1 MLAMGCPDK
10 PVEKIEEDLFNVST
24 YVNGLCSFVRSCDT
38 PMTISIQGD
47 WGSGKTS
54 MMNMMKENLQGDVW
68 PVWFNTWQFSQF
80 EMGNALAFSMLDV
93 LLTQLDCDGGARKKI
108 LKGLAGF
115 GRKMVKVATDVA
127 ISGSAADMVDQALEG
142 DQETDYAAEIMGLK
156 EKFQNAVNTKLEKE
170 NKSRVVIFV
179 DDLDRL
185 QPSRAVELL
194 EVLKLFLDC
203 DRCVFILAVDYEVV
217 TLGIREKFGSTVS
230 EEKGRSFFDKIIQL
244 PFKMPVSNYNISRYV
259 QDMMTRMNL
268 PINVENITL
277 FENLI
282 HTSVGF
288 NPRSMKRLFNTYQLL
303 DIVTRATVRDVDDNV
318 RRRVLFAIVCAQMSF
333 EKLYVYLA
341 STRLEADS
349 ILALKNPETSQEAI
363 KEIYDEKDNVKLSQ
377 EISRVTAFMPYF
389 INALQVDTDE
399 NLSDAEIEN
408 LRKILKSSLVTSV
421 SNTAGEGDES
431 AVWAERDADRNIVK
445 NTAALL
451 TDIGEFRIWLPRKER
466 EGVRLSDADGYYC
479 WTASS
484 GFDIKLEFY
493 VSRLNTYEVG
503 VSLFVT
509 NNSGGTED
517 LFFETLGADPL
528 KLSRRP
534 VREDWGRYRYENIL
548 RLNDNDP
555 NTAHLIADIV
565 RNAYRTLKEY

>member
-1 MLAMGCPDK
+1 
-10 PVEKIEEDLFNVST
+10 
-24 YVNGLCSFVRSCDT
+24 
-38 PMTISIQGD
+38 
-47 WGSGKTS
+47 
-54 MMNMMKENLQGDVW
+54 
-68 PVWFNTWQFSQF
+68 
-80 EMGNALAFSMLDV
+80 
-93 LLTQLDCDGGARKKI
+93 
-108 LKGLAGF
+108 
-115 GRKMVKVATDVA
+115 
-127 ISGSAADMVDQALEG
+127 
-142 DQETDYAAEIMGLK
+142 
-156 EKFQNAVNTKLEKE
+156 
-170 NKSRVVIFV
+170 
-179 DDLDRL
+179 
-185 QPSRAVELL
+185 
-194 EVLKLFLDC
+194 
-203 DRCVFILAVDYEVV
+203 
-217 TLGIREKFGSTVS
+217 
-230 EEKGRSFFDKIIQL
+230 
-244 PFKMPVSNYNISRYV
+244 
-259 QDMMTRMNL
+259 
-268 PINVENITL
+268 
-277 FENLI
+277 
-282 HTSVGF
+282 
-288 NPRSMKRLFNTYQLL
+288 
-303 DIVTRATVRDVDDNV
+303 
-318 RRRVLFAIVCAQMSF
+318 
-333 EKLYVYLA
+333 
-341 STRLEADS
+341 
-349 ILALKNPETSQEAI
+349 
-363 KEIYDEKDNVKLSQ
+363 
-377 EISRVTAFMPYF
+377 MPYF